1 MIIREMKFE
10 INKEIEKGSNLSIN
24 IERSLTIILSS
35 DDRVVQIIFFSP
47 YSYFNNS
54 KIFNFHYKN
63 NNTLAFIIKGTKLEY
78 LTLDVYTTKNN
89 VYPDN
94 YLNSIETAI
103 LEELGQN
110 EGYFKEI
117 INEVLLSYLIELG
130 LMKKKIYLL
139 WIINKI

>member
-1 MIIREMKFE
+1 MIIREMTLE
-10 INKEIEKGSNLSIN
+10 INKEIEKGSKLAIN

-35 DDRVVQIIFFSP
+35 DDRVVQIISFSS

-54 KIFNFHYKN
+54 IIFNFHHKN
-63 NNTLAFIIKGTKLEY
+63 NNTLAFIIKGVKLEY
-78 LTLDVYTTKNN
+78 MTLDVYSTKNN

-103 LEELGQN
+103 LEELGKN

-117 INEVLLSYLIELG
+117 INEVLLSHLI
-130 LMKKKIYLL
+130 
-139 WIINKI
+139 